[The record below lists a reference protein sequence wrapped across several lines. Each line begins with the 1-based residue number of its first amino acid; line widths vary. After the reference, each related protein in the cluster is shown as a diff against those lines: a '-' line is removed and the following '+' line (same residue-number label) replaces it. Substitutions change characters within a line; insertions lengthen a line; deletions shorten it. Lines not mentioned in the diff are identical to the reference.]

1 MSETPAGTGR
11 LFRSLR
17 AEGAAADSA
26 VPALSLDQAVGLRT
40 VTLGSGSDAPAVPLP
55 ATSPAST
62 TSAPAVSSVPAAAGA
77 VAAAAPAPAQDP
89 YLEYAE
95 VAPRLGD
102 VEVDEVDVNGVDVD
116 GIHVDAI
123 GVDGARQPRDIA
135 GTPAIVAATATSG
148 RGAHAAPG
156 VRATGVWLVVIGV
169 TVVMG
174 FADALVVNRTQL
186 GWLTGVSLLAASVY
200 GALVV
205 RREDALIAVV
215 APPLAFFLTTITA
228 GQLTL
233 PPTGDLLVREA
244 FMIVTTLGANA
255 IWIFG
260 STIIALVIVL
270 IRRRSTAPARP
281 SPQP

>member
-1 MSETPAGTGR
+1 MSETTAGTGR

-17 AEGAAADSA
+17 AEGAAADAA
-26 VPALSLDQAVGLRT
+26 VPALTLDQAVGLRT
-40 VTLGSGSDAPAVPLP
+40 VTLGGGGDAPV
-55 ATSPAST
+55 TS
-62 TSAPAVSSVPAAAGA
+62 SAPAAAAPVTSVAAAPA
-77 VAAAAPAPAQDP
+77 VAAAEDAD
-89 YLEYAE
+89 LEYAE
-95 VAPRLGD
+95 VAPRL
-102 VEVDEVDVNGVDVD
+102 EISNVDVNADP
-116 GIHVDAI
+116 AQ
-123 GVDGARQPRDIA
+123 AA
-135 GTPAIVAATATSG
+135 GLATTGTSASG

-174 FADALVVNRTQL
+174 FADAIVVGRTQL

-205 RREDALIAVV
+205 RREDAIIAVI
-215 APPLAFFLTTITA
+215 APPLAFFLATITA

-255 IWIFG
+255 LWIFG
-260 STIIALVIVL
+260 STIVALVIVL
-270 IRRRSTAPARP
+270 VRRRRSAPATP
-281 SPQP
+281 NPQP

>member
-1 MSETPAGTGR
+1 MSETTAGTGR

-17 AEGAAADSA
+17 AEGAAADAA
-26 VPALSLDQAVGLRT
+26 VPALTLDQAVGLRT
-40 VTLGSGSDAPAVPLP
+40 VTLGGGGDAPV
-55 ATSPAST
+55 
-62 TSAPAVSSVPAAAGA
+62 SAPVTSV
-77 VAAAAPAPAQDP
+77 AAAPAVAAPVTSVAAAPAVAAPAAAVAAPVAALAEDAD
-89 YLEYAE
+89 LEYAE
-95 VAPRLGD
+95 VAPRP
-102 VEVDEVDVNGVDVD
+102 EISN
-116 GIHVDAI
+116 VDAN
-123 GVDGARQPRDIA
+123 A
-135 GTPAIVAATATSG
+135 GPAQAAGLVTTGTSASG

-174 FADALVVNRTQL
+174 FADAIVVGRTQL

-205 RREDALIAVV
+205 RREDAIIAVI
-215 APPLAFFLTTITA
+215 APPLAFFLATITA

-255 IWIFG
+255 LWIFG
-260 STIIALVIVL
+260 STIVALVIVL
-270 IRRRSTAPARP
+270 VRRRRSAPATP
-281 SPQP
+281 NPQP

>member
-1 MSETPAGTGR
+1 MSEPAAGTGR

-17 AEGAAADSA
+17 AEGAAADGA
-26 VPALSLDQAVGLRT
+26 VPALTLDQAVGLRT
-40 VTLGSGSDAPAVPLP
+40 VTLGGSGDAPA
-55 ATSPAST
+55 A
-62 TSAPAVSSVPAAAGA
+62 APVPAA
-77 VAAAAPAPAQDP
+77 VEDVH
-89 YLEYAE
+89 LEYAE
-95 VAPRLGD
+95 VAPRPD
-102 VEVDEVDVNGVDVD
+102 ITDTNTETD
-116 GIHVDAI
+116 G
-123 GVDGARQPRDIA
+123 GADQAQGAGIA
-135 GTPAIVAATATSG
+135 PATVSGSG

-156 VRATGVWLVVIGV
+156 VRATGIWLVVIGV

-174 FADALVVNRTQL
+174 FADALVIGQTQL

-205 RREDALIAVV
+205 RREDAIIAVI
-215 APPLAFFLTTITA
+215 APPLAFFLATITA
-228 GQLTL
+228 GQFTL

-255 IWIFG
+255 AWIFG

-270 IRRRSTAPARP
+270 VRRRRSAPTTP

>member
-1 MSETPAGTGR
+1 VP
-11 LFRSLR
+11 SL
-17 AEGAAADSA
+17 
-26 VPALSLDQAVGLRT
+26 
-40 VTLGSGSDAPAVPLP
+40 
-55 ATSPAST
+55 
-62 TSAPAVSSVPAAAGA
+62 
-77 VAAAAPAPAQDP
+77 AQDP
-89 YLEYAE
+89 HLEYAE
-95 VAPRLGD
+95 VAPRPDADGH
-102 VEVDEVDVNGVDVD
+102 NG
-116 GIHVDAI
+116 A
-123 GVDGARQPRDIA
+123 AEIA
-135 GTPAIVAATATSG
+135 GASVVAAEHTGSSG

-174 FADALVVNRTQL
+174 FADALVVGRTQL

-205 RREDALIAVV
+205 RREDAIIAVI
-215 APPLAFFLTTITA
+215 APPLAFFIATLTA
-228 GQLTL
+228 GQFTL

-255 IWIFG
+255 VWIFG

-270 IRRRSTAPARP
+270 VRRRRSAPATP

>member
-1 MSETPAGTGR
+1 MSEQAAGTGR

-17 AEGAAADSA
+17 AEGAAADGA
-26 VPALSLDQAVGLRT
+26 VPALTLDQAVGLRT
-40 VTLGSGSDAPAVPLP
+40 VTLGGGGGDSAV
-55 ATSPAST
+55 ATPV
-62 TSAPAVSSVPAAAGA
+62 SAEPAAASTAAASVVASGA
-77 VAAAAPAPAQDP
+77 TPLATPAAAAPAPPDDVH
-89 YLEYAE
+89 LEYAE
-95 VAPRLGD
+95 VAPRPEID
-102 VEVDEVDVNGVDVD
+102 D
-116 GIHVDAI
+116 GHGQGSD
-123 GVDGARQPRDIA
+123 DDQ
-135 GTPAIVAATATSG
+135 AASLAAASVSASG

-174 FADALVVNRTQL
+174 FADALVVGRTQL

-205 RREDALIAVV
+205 RREDAIIAVI
-215 APPLAFFLTTITA
+215 APPLAFFLATITA

-260 STIIALVIVL
+260 STIAALVIVL
-270 IRRRSTAPARP
+270 VRRRRSAPATP

>member
-1 MSETPAGTGR
+1 MSEQAAGTGR

-17 AEGAAADSA
+17 AEGAAADGA
-26 VPALSLDQAVGLRT
+26 VPALTLDQAVGLRT
-40 VTLGSGSDAPAVPLP
+40 VTLGGGGGDSAV
-55 ATSPAST
+55 ATPV
-62 TSAPAVSSVPAAAGA
+62 SAEPAAASTAAASVVASGA
-77 VAAAAPAPAQDP
+77 TPLATPAAAAPAPPDDVH
-89 YLEYAE
+89 LEYAE
-95 VAPRLGD
+95 VAPRPEID
-102 VEVDEVDVNGVDVD
+102 D
-116 GIHVDAI
+116 GHGSD
-123 GVDGARQPRDIA
+123 DDQ
-135 GTPAIVAATATSG
+135 AASLAAASVSASG

-174 FADALVVNRTQL
+174 FADALVVGRTQL

-205 RREDALIAVV
+205 RREDAIIAVI
-215 APPLAFFLTTITA
+215 APPLAFFLATVTA

-270 IRRRSTAPARP
+270 VRRRRSAPATP